1 MEKREEMFLG
11 ALIEGTRR
19 EVAMEGGEMKP
30 VDMAA
35 YERVARWIAT
45 EMETPT
51 GKGLLMVGGVGTGK
65 TLMAT
70 RVLPGIVSSFCRP
83 DSRVY
88 GGPLRRIYDVATLT
102 AYELPESGYEA
113 WARKRMASMPRGRD
127 IMEGVYALRMV
138 TIDDMGAEFRSQ
150 YENDRMFAFIDGLY
164 RRRSVV
170 KTVVTTNLTSK
181 ELIEKYGLR
190 TCDRLLSMCDIVVF
204 GGGSYRDTG
213 KFYGAIN
220 NN

>member
-70 RVLPGIVSSFCRP
+70 RVL
-83 DSRVY
+83 
-88 GGPLRRIYDVATLT
+88 
-102 AYELPESGYEA
+102 
-113 WARKRMASMPRGRD
+113 RG
-127 IMEGVYALRMV
+127 
-138 TIDDMGAEFRSQ
+138 
-150 YENDRMFAFIDGLY
+150 
-164 RRRSVV
+164 
-170 KTVVTTNLTSK
+170 
-181 ELIEKYGLR
+181 
-190 TCDRLLSMCDIVVF
+190 
-204 GGGSYRDTG
+204 
-213 KFYGAIN
+213 
-220 NN
+220 